1 MIKYIIRRLLVMI
14 PTMILISII
23 AFILLN
29 MAPGDPASAM
39 ISPDASPA
47 DIAAVRARLGLDAP
61 IHVRYWN
68 WFLRVIRGDLGYSY
82 TSGRPVAQIIRVRLP
97 ATIQLVGSALLI
109 STLFGIVLGVI
120 SGLKR
125 YTIFD
130 NIFTVLG
137 LVWISIPE
145 FFLGLI
151 GIYFLAVQL
160 NLFPI
165 GGRIVIGEGR
175 FLPTVL
181 PALSLGLPL
190 IAALMRYTRSSV
202 IEVINKAYVDT
213 AFSKGSPPWYV
224 YVVHAF
230 RNAAIPVMI
239 ILMFRMI
246 LLVSGAVF
254 VEEVFSWPGM
264 GRLMV
269 SAVENRDYP
278 IVLGVLLVISVTVL
292 LVSILIDILT
302 AILDPRVRYD

>member
-1 MIKYIIRRLLVMI
+1 MI
-14 PTMILISII
+14 PTLILISVI
-23 AFILLN
+23 AFFLLN
-29 MAPGDPASAM
+29 LAPGDPASAM

-47 DIAAVRARLGLDAP
+47 DIEVLRARLGLDAP
-61 IHVRYWN
+61 IHVRYWS
-68 WFLRVIRGDLGYSY
+68 WFQEVIRGELGYSY
-82 TSGRPVAQIIRVRLP
+82 TSGRPVAQIIRRRLP

-151 GIYFLAVQL
+151 GIYFLSVQL

-175 FLPTVL
+175 LLPTIL

-202 IEVINKAYVDT
+202 IEVINKDYVDT
-213 AFSKGSPPWYV
+213 AFSKGGSPWYV

-246 LLVSGAVF
+246 RLFSGAVF

-278 IVLGVLLVISVTVL
+278 VVLGVLLVISIAVL
-292 LVSILIDILT
+292 LISLLIDIFT